1 MVQVTVTDEMR
12 EKLQGLD
19 IALELYDEDGYL
31 CGRLEPVVGKTSAQ
45 VHEKQTG
52 DVAAQDE

>member
-12 EKLQGLD
+12 EKLQGLG

-31 CGRLEPVVGKTSAQ
+31 CGRLEPVVGTISAQ
-45 VHEKQTG
+45 VQEKQSG